1 MEQPLDPSL
10 IEQTKKQIQTLVKE
24 MEALSKSDCTPPEF
38 YADFLP
44 KTVAALAAVGGA
56 IWELDDQGRLS
67 LQYQINI
74 QDTGLRE
81 SEDAQR
87 QHGQLLYEALGKGE
101 SLLVPPRSGFEG
113 SEEAANPTDFILLLS
128 PIKTDLE
135 TFAMVEVFQRGGA
148 GPKTQTGY
156 LNFLKKV
163 VGYACDFFKSRSLR
177 HFGDRQ
183 TLWTQLEEFT
193 RVIHASLDP
202 RLTAYT
208 VANEGRRLIE
218 CDRVSVAIRK
228 GRKCRVDAV
237 SGQDVFD
244 KRSNLVRLMENLSTA
259 VVASEEPLWYTG
271 STDHMAPQV
280 EEAVQDYIDESH
292 TKALA
297 VIPIFPPL
305 TPEQETDDLE
315 EREKKDPPLG
325 ALIVEQI
332 EDVRVTEKM
341 KNRIEVVSEHSRL
354 ALSNALEHNSL
365 FLMPVWRTIGKS
377 KVLVKARNIKKT
389 TIVTSIILSV
399 IICLFVVP
407 WDYEMVADG
416 TLEPISHSNVFSKV
430 DGAEVKELF
439 VKQGDVVQ
447 GPDPASGFPGTLLC
461 RLESDMLEQEEID
474 VEGRISENKSK
485 HDRLT
490 RVLSSG
496 GIPPE
501 DRAEYEGQLDGLDRE
516 SDTLMEERR
525 IYQKKQQDLMVY
537 APSDGLVVTWDL
549 DDRLMNRPLGRG
561 ETLMRIAD
569 PTEGWH
575 IELLMPD
582 RRMGTIEH
590 WRDGLEE
597 DESHHVEFILATDP
611 KEKFNGSVS
620 EIHELAEVRDDAGN
634 TVLIKVKPDDPEAL
648 EERLGEDALR
658 PGASVSAKV
667 YCGKRPLG
675 FVLLHDAFAWVR
687 QNVFFRF

>member
-1 MEQPLDPSL
+1 MSMEQPLDPSL

-24 MEALSKSDCTPPEF
+24 MEALSKSECTPPEF

-56 IWELDDQGRLS
+56 IWELNEQGQLS
-67 LQYQINI
+67 LQYQINF
-74 QDTGLRE
+74 QETGLRE

-87 QHGQLLYEALGKGE
+87 QHGMLLNQALGKGE

-113 SEEAANPTDFILLLS
+113 SEEAGNPTDFILLLS

-135 TFAMVEVFQRGGA
+135 TFAIVEVFQRPGA
-148 GPKTQTGY
+148 GPKTQSGY

-163 VGYACDFFKSRSLR
+163 VGYACDFFKTRSLR

-202 RLTAYT
+202 RLAAYT

-280 EEAVQDYIDESH
+280 EDAVQDYIDESH

-297 VIPIFPPL
+297 VLPIFPPL

-354 ALSNALEHNSL
+354 ALNNALEHNSL
-365 FLMPVWRTIGKS
+365 FMMPVWRTIGKS

-389 TIVTSIILSV
+389 TLVASIILAV
-399 IICLFVVP
+399 VLCMFIVP

-416 TLEPISHSNVFSKV
+416 TLEPMEHRNIFVPV
-430 DGAEVKELF
+430 DGAEVEKLE
-439 VKQGDVVQ
+439 VKQGDIVKA
-447 GPDPASGFPGTLLC
+447 GALLC
-461 RLESDMLEQEEID
+461 LLKSDLLDQEEID
-474 VEGRISENKSK
+474 VEGRIAENESGRS
-485 HDRLT
+485 RLT
-490 RVLSSG
+490 RILSSG
-496 GIPPE
+496 GIAPK
-501 DRAEYEGQLDGLDRE
+501 DRADYEGQLDGLERE
-516 SDTLMEERR
+516 WDTLLSERE
-525 IYQKKQQDLMVY
+525 IYQKKQADLSVY
-537 APSDGLVVTWDL
+537 APIDGIVITWDL
-549 DDRLMNRPLGRG
+549 ADRLENRPLGRG
-561 ETLMRIAD
+561 ETLMRIAN
-569 PTEGWH
+569 PQPGWE

-582 RRMGTIEH
+582 KRMGTIEH
-590 WRDGLEE
+590 WRDEHAG
-597 DESHHVEFILATDP
+597 DNQPVEFILATDP
-611 KEKFNGSVS
+611 KEKFNGSINDDD
-620 EIHELAEVRDDAGN
+620 IHKLAEVRDDAGN
-634 TVLIKVKPDDPEAL
+634 TVLITVVPDDQTSL
-648 EERLGEDALR
+648 KVRLGEDALR